1 MQQIKTYISAK
12 LGHASMLAALQPDGF
27 HINARWIEMADAGR
41 KRMKPISHWQQ
52 ENFDDIVAAHVFI
65 LYVEPSDQLKG
76 SIFEA
81 GYAVAHGKK
90 IWIVGNG
97 DKAGEG
103 WGVDCPIEGSEKMIR
118 LPHKDIPSWGLYRPA
133 IKCIPSLS
141 GAFLNIKTLVNQDR
155 ILNAKGDELTRPS
168 F

>member
-1 MQQIKTYISAK
+1 MRQIKTYISAK
-12 LGHASMLAALQPDGF
+12 LGYASYLAERQPEGF

-52 ENFDDIVAAHVFI
+52 ENFDDITAAHVFI

-90 IWIVGNG
+90 IWIAGNG
-97 DKAGEG
+97 DKTGEG
-103 WGVDCPIEGSEKMIR
+103 WGVDCNLDGVANMIK
-118 LPHKDIPSWGLYRPA
+118 LPHKDIPSWGLYRPS
-133 IKCIPSLS
+133 IKCVPSLTA
-141 GAFLNIKTLVNQDR
+141 AFTDIKRLIQQDR
-155 ILNAKGDELTRPS
+155 VLDAGGKELPRPE